1 MQFASVG
8 DYNSSSQVS
17 NKPLSNLAKLYEAG
31 HFYNLPSLFE
41 KVGSSDIKTF

>member
-1 MQFASVG
+1 MQFASAG

-31 HFYNLPSLFE
+31 HFYNLPSLSLPLNSD
-41 KVGSSDIKTF
+41 VSSIL